1 MFDPFH
7 DIVCISYLT
16 RRNSLASP
24 SHVCRVTVAKV
35 RLFYRIW
42 QHSVRSRAS
51 TRSNIDIDSLIYW
64 SRFRRGR
71 RVNTVA
77 CFVRTH
83 MPWVFVMLQRATLES
98 RSKLFT
104 PALDH
109 TLEVQ
114 ATAASAGNF
123 HVSQYLD
130 WLNAWNIL
138 YPSNRILCIHV
149 TLSGICIEITFI
161 DLFVILRNHA
171 QHHSVTCDRYTRT
184 RTPPRSKRNTILR
197 FSEKILLHK
206 STVELWQLT
215 WC

>member
-77 CFVRTH
+77 CFVRAH
-83 MPWVFVMLQRATLES
+83 MPWVFVMPQRATLET

-109 TLEVQ
+109 TLEVRVRCRPQRRRREIFTCRNTWTDWMPEIFYIQ
-114 ATAASAGNF
+114 ATEF
-123 HVSQYLD
+123 CVY
-130 WLNAWNIL
+130 
-138 YPSNRILCIHV
+138 
-149 TLSGICIEITFI
+149 TLHFLEF
-161 DLFVILRNHA
+161 A
-171 QHHSVTCDRYTRT
+171 
-184 RTPPRSKRNTILR
+184 
-197 FSEKILLHK
+197 
-206 STVELWQLT
+206 
-215 WC
+215 